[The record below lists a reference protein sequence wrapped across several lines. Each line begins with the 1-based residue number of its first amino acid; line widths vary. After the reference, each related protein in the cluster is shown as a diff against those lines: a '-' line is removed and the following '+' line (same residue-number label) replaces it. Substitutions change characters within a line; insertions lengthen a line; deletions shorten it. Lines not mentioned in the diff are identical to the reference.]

1 MTSFLKTTLG
11 SKEIAE
17 KICEKAKKI
26 PAYQKFIA
34 QHGYQEGTPFEQ
46 LPQSDKQS
54 YPLAYPFEELLAN
67 EKDDLFYI
75 IRSSGSSGQSF
86 YWPQIKSS
94 YRYSVGS
101 LRGFLESSFAIDK
114 KQTLAIVALN
124 LGGWIGGDSFSWI
137 LKNIAIETPYPFFV
151 FSPGSDCNEILE
163 VISKIT
169 PIVDQII
176 LFIVPSMIAHLHL
189 NANRHNQSLALEK
202 LKYIILGEPFPES
215 QRISLQKKA
224 GIDETE
230 AFMFSLY
237 GSADT
242 GGLGVESLAT
252 IAVRQLLHQNTNLA
266 ISLGIDIPIPHFF
279 HFLESDTFLETIDG
293 NLCVTRWQ
301 GIPLV
306 RYILY
311 DRVMFYSWKDLKEAI
326 ITSDKLSTA
335 NQKLL
340 NIIASSSNELP
351 DVIAVT
357 GRADKCLIIGGA
369 NITEYM
375 LDAVIK
381 CEELHDILTG
391 LYQAKIVDHEEIQH
405 LYLTLEMREN
415 ILVNEEIN
423 HRIDNCIITNL
434 CQIEPYFLAAWQ
446 NMYRYGENDKNTQ
459 FLQLNLVP
467 WPTLSKATETS
478 IKQRGIIL

>member
-1 MTSFLKTTLG
+1 MTCFLKTTLG

-17 KICEKAKKI
+17 KISEKAKKI
-26 PAYQKFIA
+26 PAYQKFLA

-54 YPLAYPFEELLAN
+54 YALVYPLEELLAN

-75 IRSSGSSGQSF
+75 ARSSGSSGQSF
-86 YWPQIKSS
+86 YWPQLKSS
-94 YRYSVGS
+94 YRSSVGS
-101 LRGFLESSFAIDK
+101 LRGFLESNFAIDK
-114 KQTLAIVALN
+114 KQTMAIVALN

-137 LKNIAIETPYPFFV
+137 LKNIAMETPYPFLV

-163 VISKIT
+163 VISKMT

-176 LFIVPSMIAHLHL
+176 LFIVPSAIAHLHL
-189 NANRHNQSLALEK
+189 NANQRNQPLPLEK
-202 LKYIILGEPFPES
+202 LKYMILAEPFPES

-230 AFMFSLY
+230 PFMFSLY

-242 GGLGVESLAT
+242 GSLCVESLAS
-252 IAVRQLLHQNTNLA
+252 IAVRQLLHENTNLA
-266 ISLGIDIPIPHFF
+266 ISLGIEFPTPHFF
-279 HFLESDTFLETIDG
+279 HFLAYDSFLETIDG
-293 NLCVTRWQ
+293 HLCVTRWQ

-306 RYILY
+306 RYLLY
-311 DRVMFYSWKDLKEAI
+311 DRVAFYSWKDLKEAI
-326 ITSDKLSTA
+326 ITSNQLTTA

-340 NIIASSSNELP
+340 KIIESSSNELP

-357 GRADKCLIIGGA
+357 GRADKCLIIGGI
-369 NITEYM
+369 NLTEYM

-381 CEELHDILTG
+381 CEDLHDILTG
-391 LYQAKIVDHEEIQH
+391 LYQAKIVYQNEIQH
-405 LYLTLEMREN
+405 LHFTLEVREG
-415 ILVNEEIN
+415 ILLDE
-423 HRIDNCIITNL
+423 DNYKNVYNYLIANL
-434 CQIEPYFLAAWQ
+434 CQRAPSFLMAW
-446 NMYRYGENDKNTQ
+446 NNFYKYGENNQ
-459 FLQLNLVP
+459 NQRILQLNFVP

-478 IKQRGIIL
+478 IKQRGIIM